1 HLIEYYK
8 NNINE
13 EIKKEQEYI
22 QKIPISFIISKQK
35 IGNYT
40 YESLSNESKQSI
52 LNIANNFLYIK
63 ENGYPKEEENIQEYQ
78 KQLKQTI
85 KYFLHQN

>member
-1 HLIEYYK
+1 MAPTNMAMGNVQFFRNLSIA
-8 NNINE
+8 
-13 EIKKEQEYI
+13 
-22 QKIPISFIISKQK
+22 ISFIISKQK

-40 YESLSNESKQSI
+40 YESLSNKSKQSI

-63 ENGYPKEEENIQEYQ
+63 ENGYPKEEENIKEYQ
-78 KQLKQTI
+78 KQLKKTI